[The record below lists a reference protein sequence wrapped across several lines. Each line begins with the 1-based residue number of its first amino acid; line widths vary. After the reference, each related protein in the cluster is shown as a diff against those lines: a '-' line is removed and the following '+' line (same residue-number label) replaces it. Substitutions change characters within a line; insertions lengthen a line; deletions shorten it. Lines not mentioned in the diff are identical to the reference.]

1 MAPNPATGSVAAGG
15 GMAEPRLAPT
25 LPTDP
30 IPELVARCLLGDR
43 RAQYD
48 LYKRYAKA
56 MYNICKRIVGH
67 DAEAE
72 DVLQDAFVDAFSNL
86 HRFRGDS
93 TFGAWLKQ
101 IVVNRAVG
109 CLRAR
114 RLPLV
119 SSETIDNEAIDIPDN
134 DTQTDEDQLRYDVD
148 RVRQAVARLPD
159 GYRVVLTLYLFEGYD
174 HDEIGQILTI
184 SESTSRSQYLR
195 AKRKLLTELT
205 NE

>member
-1 MAPNPATGSVAAGG
+1 
-15 GMAEPRLAPT
+15 MAEPRLAPT

-30 IPELVARCLLGDR
+30 IPDLVARCLLGDR

-56 MYNICKRIVGH
+56 MYNVCKRIVGH

-72 DVLQDAFVDAFSNL
+72 DVLQDAFVDAFGNL

-119 SSETIDNEAIDIPDN
+119 STELLDSEAIELPDN
-134 DTQTDEDQLRYDVD
+134 GMAIDEEQLQYDVE
-148 RVRQAVARLPD
+148 RVRKAIANLPD
-159 GYRVVLTLYLFEGYD
+159 GYRVVLTLYLFDGYD
-174 HDEIGQILTI
+174 HDEIGKILSI

-195 AKRKLLTELT
+195 AKRKLISVI
-205 NE
+205 NERMSE

>member
-1 MAPNPATGSVAAGG
+1 MTDDLTHLATY
-15 GMAEPRLAPT
+15 PT
-25 LPTDP
+25 PDLIAD
-30 IPELVARCLLGDR
+30 LVARCLLGDR

-56 MYNICKRIVGH
+56 MYNVCKRIVGH

-72 DVLQDAFVDAFSNL
+72 DVLQDAFIDAFGNL

-119 SSETIDNEAIDIPDN
+119 STDTLDNEILDRADDVSTIDEA
-134 DTQTDEDQLRYDVD
+134 QLQYDVE

-174 HDEIGQILTI
+174 HDEIGQILSI

-195 AKRKLLTELT
+195 AKRKLLTELAP
-205 NE
+205 

>member
-1 MAPNPATGSVAAGG
+1 MAI
-15 GMAEPRLAPT
+15 PRLTPI
-25 LPTDP
+25 LPLDP
-30 IPELVARCLLGDR
+30 VPDLVARCLLGDR

-56 MYNICKRIVGH
+56 MYNVCKRIVGH

-72 DVLQDAFVDAFSNL
+72 DVLQDAFVDAFGNL
-86 HRFRGDS
+86 HRFRGES

-109 CLRAR
+109 CLRTR

-119 SSETIDNEAIDIPDN
+119 STETLDNENFDRAEEGEGIDEA
-134 DTQTDEDQLRYDVD
+134 QMQWDVE

-159 GYRVVLTLYLFEGYD
+159 GYRVVLTLYLFDGYD
-174 HDEIGQILTI
+174 HDEIGQILSI

-195 AKRKLLTELT
+195 AKRKLISEL
-205 NE
+205 

>member
-1 MAPNPATGSVAAGG
+1 MAPNPATGSEAAGEDR
-15 GMAEPRLAPT
+15 AEPCLAPT
-25 LPTDP
+25 LPFDP
-30 IPELVARCLLGDR
+30 VPELVARCLLGDR

-56 MYNICKRIVGH
+56 MYNVCKRIVGH

-72 DVLQDAFVDAFSNL
+72 DVLQDAFVDAFGNL
-86 HRFRGDS
+86 HRFRGES

-119 SSETIDNEAIDIPDN
+119 STEVLDNEV
-134 DTQTDEDQLRYDVD
+134 VD
-148 RVRQAVARLPD
+148 RADDGSGVDESQMQWDVERVRKAVARLPD
-159 GYRVVLTLYLFEGYD
+159 GYRVVLTLYLFDGYD
-174 HDEIGQILTI
+174 HDEIGQILHI

-195 AKRKLLTELT
+195 AKRKLISVI

>member
-15 GMAEPRLAPT
+15 GMAEPSLTPT
-25 LPTDP
+25 LPLDP
-30 IPELVARCLLGDR
+30 VPELVARCLLGDR

-56 MYNICKRIVGH
+56 MYNVCKRIVGH

-72 DVLQDAFVDAFSNL
+72 DVLQDAFVDAFGNL
-86 HRFRGDS
+86 HRFRGES

-119 SSETIDNEAIDIPDN
+119 STYTLDNESFDRADDVSGID
-134 DTQTDEDQLRYDVD
+134 ESQLQYDVEQ
-148 RVRQAVARLPD
+148 VQKAVARLPD

-174 HDEIGQILTI
+174 HDEIGQILSI

-195 AKRKLLTELT
+195 AKRKLISVI

>member
-1 MAPNPATGSVAAGG
+1 MAT
-15 GMAEPRLAPT
+15 PRLTPI
-25 LPTDP
+25 LPLDP
-30 IPELVARCLLGDR
+30 VPDLVARCLLGDR

-56 MYNICKRIVGH
+56 MYNVCKRIVGH

-72 DVLQDAFVDAFSNL
+72 DVLQDAFVDAFGNL
-86 HRFRGDS
+86 HRFRGES

-114 RLPLV
+114 RLPFISTDTL
-119 SSETIDNEAIDIPDN
+119 DAEAIDRA
-134 DTQTDEDQLRYDVD
+134 DEGGGIDEAQMQWDVE

-174 HDEIGQILTI
+174 HDEIGQILSI

-195 AKRKLLTELT
+195 AKRKLMSELVIGH
-205 NE
+205 